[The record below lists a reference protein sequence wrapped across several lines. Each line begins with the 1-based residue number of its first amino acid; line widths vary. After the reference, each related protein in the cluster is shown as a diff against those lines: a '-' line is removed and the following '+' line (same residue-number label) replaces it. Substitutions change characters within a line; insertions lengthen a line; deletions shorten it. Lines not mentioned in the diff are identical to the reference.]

1 MLFLDVA
8 MLGTRLEFARPEKD
22 QKEMNNEKMTT
33 PKGIALYPYL
43 DKPDTKFDDI
53 GVYQLSLR
61 LLKDEGITL
70 QNQLQTILDK
80 HTDLIT
86 KQTGKTPKIQPLP
99 VKENMDSE
107 GNEVLDFKFK
117 LKPQLRTRSGE
128 IIEQRPQVFDAGL
141 KPMNRVPVG
150 NGSTVKVSFVAAPY
164 QAPIG
169 AGVSLR
175 LAAVQVLDLVRY
187 NGGAETGFNAE
198 EGFSIVEEPKAP
210 VAPEEPSSVAETEEP
225 KADASAF

>member
-1 MLFLDVA
+1 
-8 MLGTRLEFARPEKD
+8 
-22 QKEMNNEKMTT
+22 MNNEKMTT

-61 LLKDEGITL
+61 LPKEEGTQL
-70 QNQLQTILDK
+70 QNTIQEILNK
-80 HTDLIT
+80 HTDLIK
-86 KQTGKTPKIQPLP
+86 KQTGKDPKIQPIP
-99 VKENMDSE
+99 VRENTDAD

-117 LKPQLRTRSGE
+117 LRPQLRTRSGE

-141 KPMNRVPVG
+141 KPMNSTPVG
-150 NGSTVKVSFVAAPY
+150 NGSLVKVAFIAAPY

-175 LAAVQVLDLVRY
+175 LSAVQVLELVRY
-187 NGGAETGFNAE
+187 SGGAESNGFASE
-198 EGFSIVEEPKAP
+198 EGFSIEEEPKTP
-210 VAPEEPSSVAETEEP
+210 VVTDGNEEQET
-225 KADASAF
+225 ASASAF